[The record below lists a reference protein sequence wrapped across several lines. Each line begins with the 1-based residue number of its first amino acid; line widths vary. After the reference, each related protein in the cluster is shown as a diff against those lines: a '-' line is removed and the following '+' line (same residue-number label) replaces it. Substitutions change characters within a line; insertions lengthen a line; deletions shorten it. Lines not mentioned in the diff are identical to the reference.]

1 MKSGFSLLELV
12 VALALLTLV
21 TLVSLNLTRPLALLS
36 TRSLD
41 RLEMQQE
48 ALISLAQLRSSLQ
61 SSVPAGLSLAD
72 GLIAINPR
80 AQPAVDSSGNLHW
93 SDKVDLFYTTS
104 SELRQRRWPSQPAV
118 PGDPAVPPAMN
129 SSLHAKRF
137 EGPQLLALVNP
148 DAPARRLAQGVLA
161 WRVDNLGSDGT
172 IHLPLQVLLVLQR
185 RQRKMEFRRS
195 FFLLGAS

>member
-12 VALALLTLV
+12 VALAVLTLV

-36 TRSLD
+36 TRGLD

-72 GLIAINPR
+72 GMIAVNPR

-93 SDKVDLFYTTS
+93 SDKVDLFYTAS
-104 SELRQRRWPSQPAV
+104 GELRQRAWPNQPAV
-118 PGDPAVPPAMN
+118 PGEPAVPVAMN
-129 SSLHAKRF
+129 SSLHAKHF
-137 EGPQLLALVNP
+137 EGPQLTALANP
-148 DAPARRLAQGVLA
+148 TAPARRLAQGVQL
-161 WRVDNLGSDGT
+161 WRVDNLGPDGS
-172 IHLPLQVLLVLQR
+172 IHQPLQVVLILQR